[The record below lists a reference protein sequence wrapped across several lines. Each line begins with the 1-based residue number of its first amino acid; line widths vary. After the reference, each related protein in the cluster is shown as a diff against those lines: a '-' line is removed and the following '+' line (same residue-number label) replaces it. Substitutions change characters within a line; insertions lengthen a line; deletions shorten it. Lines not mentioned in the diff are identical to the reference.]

1 MKIYTRTGDAGDTG
15 LLGAGR
21 VGKDDLRVAAYGTVD
36 EANSAIGLA
45 RANLR
50 SDVRADPGLAEL
62 DTVLGDVQNLLFDLG
77 ADLATPADS
86 SARGRLRAIDEADVA
101 TLEKQIDAFT
111 ADLPELKNFILPA
124 GSRAAAALHLARAVV
139 RRAEREAVAL
149 GRRDSINQYAVV
161 VLNRLSDLLFTLARV
176 ANLRSGFEEVIWSAR
191 RSGGPGA

>member
-21 VGKDDLRVAAYGTVD
+21 VPKDDLRVAAYGSVD

-62 DTVLGDVQNLLFDLG
+62 DDVLGKVQVLMLELG
-77 ADLATPADS
+77 AALATPDG
-86 SARGRLRAIDEADVA
+86 SAPRERLHLIDEPAVA
-101 TLEKQIDAFT
+101 ELEALIDRHT
-111 ADLPELKNFILPA
+111 AELPALTKFILPA

-139 RRAEREAVAL
+139 RRAERDAVAL
-149 GRRDSINQYAVV
+149 GRRDAVNPQAV
-161 VLNRLSDLLFTLARV
+161 IVLNRLSDLLF
-176 ANLRSGFEEVIWSAR
+176 
-191 RSGGPGA
+191 